1 MIKKYLNRIDND
13 FLSSVIKIK
22 FVVLFPLFL
31 LHTWSLQYLN
41 GGLPFD
47 FVSRLSFKIE
57 DQPWLPGG
65 RVAEPY
71 FGRHFF
77 GDLNLGIGYST
88 FSNPFDSSLTVP
100 NQTPPLGTLFF
111 RIFLILGVN
120 NVLIVFL
127 LINLIALLII
137 FYLASNYR
145 DLLRNDAL
153 YILIVTTSFPLLFL
167 IDRGAV
173 HLIVISLIICS
184 LYFLS
189 RSKHTLFLLT
199 SILACSIKPQSFVI
213 IFLILVYFKKYRLL
227 WSFIFLFLITNAL
240 ALHFFF
246 EGSLLFKFKSYLFA
260 SSFYSGGRGV
270 GYVMDS
276 TSLIGLISRIQEFF
290 IGSELTSKNLLIF
303 DKFFLVPGMLY
314 VIGLLIILKSYKY
327 SLWLTLGLILS
338 TFSLVL
344 PASMTYTLVWAIPAL
359 LLFSGTG
366 PLVTQ
371 FKHNFPFIETRSKNV
386 NAIYFGAKAF
396 YLLGLFYGLVFH
408 LWSIRGPSGVERF
421 PLGEVLNPMFLSIT
435 VFLLLVDLLKQKA
448 FSKGRENVQ

>member
-1 MIKKYLNRIDND
+1 MIKKYINRIDND

-31 LHTWSLQYLN
+31 LHAWSLQYLN

-47 FVSRLSFKIE
+47 YVSRLSFKIE
-57 DQPWLPGG
+57 DQPWLPGE
-65 RVAEPY
+65 RVATPY

-77 GDLNLGIGYST
+77 GDLNLGVGYST

-120 NVLIVFL
+120 NVLVIFL
-127 LINLIALLII
+127 FINLIALLII
-137 FYLASNYR
+137 FYLTSHYR
-145 DLLRNDAL
+145 DLLQNNAL

-167 IDRGAV
+167 FDRGAV

-184 LYFLS
+184 LYLLA
-189 RSKHTLFLLT
+189 RSKHLIFLMS
-199 SILACSIKPQSFVI
+199 SILACSIKPQSFII
-213 IFLILVYFKKYRLL
+213 IFLILIYFKKSRLL
-227 WSFIFLFLITNAL
+227 WNFMFLFVITNAF
-240 ALHFFF
+240 ALYFFF
-246 EGSLLFKFKSYLFA
+246 EGNLLFKFQSYLFA

-290 IGSELTSKNLLIF
+290 IGIDLTSKNLLIF
-303 DKFFLVPGMLY
+303 DNFFLVPGLLY
-314 VIGLLIILKSYKY
+314 VLGLLIILKSYRF

-359 LLFSGTG
+359 LLFSGSG
-366 PLVTQ
+366 PLMDQV
-371 FKHNFPFIETRSKNV
+371 KKNFPYIKTNSENV
-386 NAIYFGAKAF
+386 SIIYFCAKVF

-421 PLGEVLNPMFLSIT
+421 PLGELLNPMFLSMT
-435 VFLLLVDLLKQKA
+435 VILLLVDLLKQKV
-448 FSKGRENVQ
+448 SKKSQDYVL